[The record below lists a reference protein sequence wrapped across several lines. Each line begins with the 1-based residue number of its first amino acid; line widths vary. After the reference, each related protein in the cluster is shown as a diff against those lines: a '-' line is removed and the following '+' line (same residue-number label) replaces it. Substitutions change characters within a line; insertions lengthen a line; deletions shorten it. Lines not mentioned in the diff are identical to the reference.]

1 MAENSE
7 GVLGAVLGLIKLSDA
22 DADDMHTVTVDDDR
36 FQITEHGG
44 ATWLTLKD
52 GVSLDFE
59 DTESVTVTVTVTD
72 DGDPAESASVEY
84 MVTVTDVNE
93 APSIEVADG
102 ETPDGMAASSTVDE
116 NVEGA
121 ILGAITLSDP
131 DAGQMHTLTTSDE
144 RFVTKQDAEGGWWL
158 ALADGVS
165 LDHEAGATVMVTVTV
180 TDDGDPAMSA
190 STDVTIT
197 VNDVNEAPTVTG
209 TVAAIT
215 GQSGKDL
222 DPDPI
227 DLLAVFSD
235 QDEGDAPVRYEMSD
249 APDWLTFSVQYGED
263 KDGNDTV
270 HGMVTGKAPTT
281 GADSDS
287 AHKVTLTATD
297 GDGEEASTS
306 FYVIV
311 DDGNDDITDVDF
323 IDNDG
328 NVAVEAEVDE
338 NDASGVVFGEIRVHD
353 QDHPMH
359 PNGMHDIQVLKAGE
373 DPSNPR
379 ASVDSRFEVK
389 YDDAGLPWLALKEG
403 MSLDEETNKGSV
415 DVIIRAVD
423 LNGATHAAGAQKG
436 QYMGNVES
444 QTVTILINDKNDA
457 PKANTIGNWW
467 VTVEDDL
474 RSDEISKGEWLT
486 FELES
491 EADGDNKPAFEDPD
505 EDKLTY
511 SLSGP
516 GILEINK
523 NTGVITNTEGGVPVR
538 GVHQFTVTATD
549 PDGLSASATFHLAI
563 GFSEPDEAFDGAGAY
578 TEDNNEPEI
587 RVTSEVDYNENSG
600 ERRVAT
606 FTVTD
611 DDNDLGHHPF
621 ALKSVRIT
629 KVENSDDSD
638 DNRNKEDD
646 ASTPTTNEA
655 QLPGSNAE
663 AGYGGAFRLSDPVKS
678 GDTWT
683 YHVYVRDT
691 NPNPRADSTSVLD
704 YEDNDNVDGTTLD
717 SITITITASDGVAAS
732 VTEEIEIRIDDVNEA
747 PVIDNPTATAP
758 NTASGDYGVNQ
769 SEPLKEVLYIKLEDL
784 WTDPENDDDPDDLTY
799 GLTVSGSWITILHA
813 PGEWGDIK
821 DGRDGDE
828 GGGDDVGWNVT
839 DTNGD
844 APGGQ
849 QTAVVIGDDASA
861 PGDRELVAI
870 IEIDRTGSNN
880 GQGDEGSYTITA
892 RDKDGAT
899 GTRTY
904 KITPTDQNLN
914 PSNAVTLTGS
924 AREDATVRAS
934 FNDDRDPDLRGDATP
949 ALVLYQWFRVDADG
963 TEDATPFHV
972 GTGNTYK
979 LTQGDVGNSIRVKVK
994 HYEVFNGQLVGLDT
1008 SADLDPN
1015 TDGTQ
1020 FNGATTSRLVSNTP
1034 DKGAGHITI
1043 LADTNA
1049 LKVTARDVG
1058 VTDGDYVSST
1068 NRSGL
1073 VPDENLSYSWEVS
1086 DNGRGGW
1093 TPVTGANTATL
1104 SLDGDS
1110 DGTADGDGDSKYYR
1124 AVVTYDADGLD
1135 EDTNTDD
1142 GDDDEMESVYS
1153 DPIQVSNIMDTAAP
1167 TTAPTITGSAFP
1179 GGTLSVNVPNT
1190 SVQWQMSRGDGD
1202 WMDIPGATGSLT
1214 LTQAHVNANI
1224 RAVVSYNSTTS
1235 NSPGVTAVVA
1245 VNANGGTAI
1254 PGGTSGSA
1262 TPVAV
1267 DDADLEASVTGTGH
1281 HPRLGIPGAT
1291 VNNNAGHNLS
1301 YTHTVDLASLFQDP
1315 DSSRLTFTAAADADS
1330 NLGTASVTGSTY
1342 VFDQAA
1348 GGVLVFEIQGHTGK
1362 LIFNSDVY
1370 RTHDGTG
1377 GTAPDF
1383 ETNDGAGNVLTL
1395 NITASDGAN
1404 SSSSNTNSDAQTA
1417 AVNLRIN
1424 VAPNHITFTDNDGD
1438 SNDVAVPAGSD
1449 AIVSENVVSGS
1460 SGHLIATV
1468 DVRDENEVTHKFGT
1482 HEVTVS
1488 GDDRFMITN
1497 TGNGK
1502 QDGDRDGSTWEVRL
1516 KAGEKLDYET
1526 QADMDNNPANGKQIV
1541 LTLTATDGGGL
1552 STPPGA
1558 ANAIK
1563 LTITLNDL
1571 TAADGDRNHP
1581 TTPTPNDVPGLKD
1594 NETTD
1599 PDERRDN
1606 EDGSS
1611 GDDDTDGGSN
1621 PPPPGMSIGLIE
1633 DFVENAG
1640 GLDQDLLEDFMLII
1654 DDGIDIA

>member
-1 MAENSE
+1 MDEN
-7 GVLGAVLGLIKLSDA
+7 AA
-22 DADDMHTVTVDDDR
+22 
-36 FQITEHGG
+36 G
-44 ATWLTLKD
+44 ATIAAVSTENATATSVDNEHFEVVDGNLKLKAD
-52 GVSLDFE
+52 SSLDFE
-59 DTESVTVTVTVTD
+59 AIEGGMLDVVITASGDGESATHTVTITVN
-72 DGDPAESASVEY
+72 
-84 MVTVTDVNE
+84 DVNE
-93 APSIEVADG
+93 APMIAVADG

-131 DAGQMHTLTTSDE
+131 DAGQMHTLTTSDD

-306 FYVIV
+306 FYVII

-353 QDHPMH
+353 QDHAMH
-359 PNGMHDIQVLKAGE
+359 PNGMHLIQVLKAGQ
-373 DPSNPR
+373 DPNSVR
-379 ASVDSRFEVK
+379 ASVDARFEVK
-389 YDDAGLPWLALKEG
+389 YDDAGIPWLVLKEG
-403 MSLDEETNKGSV
+403 MSLNHEMPGGASSV

-423 LNGATHAAGAQKG
+423 LNGATKKEGTATVFAGS
-436 QYMGNVES
+436 VES
-444 QTVTILINDKNDA
+444 QTVTIYVNDKNDA

-538 GVHQFTVTATD
+538 GVHEFTVTATD

-563 GFSEPDEAFDGAGAY
+563 GFSEPGESY

-621 ALKSVRIT
+621 AVDSVRIT
-629 KVENSDDSD
+629 KVENSDDSSD
-638 DNRNKEDD
+638 ILNSPEDD
-646 ASTPTTNEA
+646 ASTPINEA
-655 QLPGSNAE
+655 QVMT
-663 AGYGGAFRLSDPVKS
+663 GYGGAFRLSDPVKN

-691 NPNPRADSTSVLD
+691 NPATRGPNHDSTAVLD
-704 YEDNDNVDGTTLD
+704 YEELD
-717 SITITITASDGVAAS
+717 SITITITASDGVADP

-747 PVIDNPTATAP
+747 PTAP
-758 NTASGDYGVNQ
+758 SMIAEGTTAHGGNYGVNQ

-828 GGGDDVGWNVT
+828 DTTDDNVVWNVN
-839 DTNGD
+839 DD
-844 APGGQ
+844 K
-849 QTAVVIGDDASA
+849 QTAVVIGDDVAA
-861 PGDRELVAI
+861 PESDRELVAI

-880 GQGDEGSYTITA
+880 GQGDEGSFTITA
-892 RDKDGAT
+892 RDTDGAT

-904 KITPTDQNLN
+904 KITPTDQNLS
-914 PSNAVTLTGS
+914 PTNAVTLTGS
-924 AREDATVRAS
+924 PREDATLRAS
-934 FNDDRDPDLRGDATP
+934 FNDDRDPDLRGEATP
-949 ALVLYQWFRVDADG
+949 ALVLYQWFRVEVNDDG
-963 TEDATPFHV
+963 TDGEETLFHQ
-972 GTGNTYK
+972 GTSNTYK
-979 LTQGDVGNSIRVKVK
+979 LTQGDVGDKIRVKVK
-994 HYEVFNGQLVGLDT
+994 HYEVEGGQLVGLDT
-1008 SADLDPN
+1008 SVDLDEE
-1015 TDGTQ
+1015 TEGTQ
-1020 FNGATTSRLVSNTP
+1020 FNGATTSRAVSNTP

-1049 LKVTARDVG
+1049 LMVAPRDVG

-1073 VPDENLSYSWEVS
+1073 VPDESLSYSWEVS
-1086 DNGRGGW
+1086 ENGRGGW
-1093 TPVTGANTATL
+1093 TPVTGANMATL

-1124 AVVTYDADGLD
+1124 AVVTYDG
-1135 EDTNTDD
+1135 D
-1142 GDDDEMESVYS
+1142 GDGAGTEMESVYS
-1153 DPIQVSNIMDTAAP
+1153 DPIQVSNIINTDAP
-1167 TTAPTITGSAFP
+1167 TPAPTITGSAFP

-1190 SVQWQMSRGDGD
+1190 SVQWQMSRGSGD
-1202 WMDIPGATGSLT
+1202 WTDIPGATGSLT
-1214 LTQAHVNANI
+1214 LTQAHAGVNI
-1224 RAVVSYNSTTS
+1224 RAVVSYHSTSST
-1235 NSPGVTAVVA
+1235 SPGVTAVVA

-1254 PGGTSGSA
+1254 PGSTTDNA

-1315 DSSRLTFTAAADADS
+1315 DSSRLTFTATAGEGSGLTGD
-1330 NLGTASVTGSTY
+1330 GTDGTPVGGTY
-1342 VFDQAA
+1342 VWDGDTSP
-1348 GGVLVFEIQGHTGK
+1348 GGALVFEIQGHTGK
-1362 LIFNSDVY
+1362 LTFNSDVY
-1370 RTHDGTG
+1370 RTHDG
-1377 GTAPDF
+1377 DDD
-1383 ETNDGAGNVLTL
+1383 DGMGNVITL
-1395 NITASDGAN
+1395 NITARDTSGN
-1404 SSSSNTNSDAQTA
+1404 SSNNNTSSDAQTA

-1424 VAPNHITFTDNDGD
+1424 VAPSGITFNDRADGEGTAG
-1438 SNDVAVPAGSD
+1438 AVITVSEHVGSGAAPSPAG
-1449 AIVSENVVSGS
+1449 
-1460 SGHLIATV
+1460 LFIARV
-1468 DVRDENEVTHKFGT
+1468 DVQDENAVAHKFGM

-1502 QDGDRDGSTWEVRL
+1502 KDGNEEDTDRPDGSTWEVRL
-1516 KAGEKLDYET
+1516 KPGAKLDYET
-1526 QADMDNNPANGKQIV
+1526 QADMDPGLDGKQIV
-1541 LTLTATDGGGL
+1541 LTLKATDGGGL
-1552 STPPGA
+1552 STPA
-1558 ANAIK
+1558 AGVK
-1563 LTITLNDL
+1563 LTITVTNV
-1571 TAADGDRNHP
+1571 TAGDRNETARP
-1581 TTPTPNDVPGLKD
+1581 TDDVPGLKD
-1594 NETTD
+1594 ND
-1599 PDERRDN
+1599 SDEDN
-1606 EDGSS
+1606 DVAD
-1611 GDDDTDGGSN
+1611 GDDRDTDGGTH

-1633 DFVENAG
+1633 DFVDNMN